1 MHSSQV
7 LEFENESPSPEEIQS
22 RCRKLSRKWHPDK
35 YKDEEQKMEA
45 QEKFIE
51 VQKACDVLNT
61 IRQRRQEK
69 SMKSE
74 RAEEE
79 KGRRS
84 DKHRHPDL

>member
-1 MHSSQV
+1 M
-7 LEFENESPSPEEIQS
+7 LEFEDESPSPEEIQS

-35 YKDEEQKMEA
+35 YKDEEKKIEA

-51 VQKACDVLNT
+51 VQKACDILNT

-74 RAEEE
+74 RSEDERS
-79 KGRRS
+79 RRS
-84 DKHRHPDL
+84 EKHQRTEL